1 MRASWLIPVRDGAAW
16 LREAVD
22 SALAQCSTTDEVVV
36 VDDGSTDGGALAL
49 REHAR
54 LKVVRQEALGI
65 TAALERGRSVC
76 QGRYL
81 ARLDADDI
89 ALPHRLEAQIKVLDS
104 EPDLAVVGGRAQ
116 LISEEPGAEG
126 MRHYVDWVNR
136 LENPHSQLL
145 VESPLFHPAA
155 TLRAE
160 AIAAVGGYREGDFPE
175 DYDLWLRLVSAGWR
189 LSNLPQEVVRI
200 RDRRDRLTRQD
211 PRYRPEAFRRL
222 RMAHLART
230 DLATPKR
237 VVVWGAGRGG
247 RPWIRWLLE
256 QGHHLP
262 AVLDIKWGTE
272 RQGVPILSPDAL
284 GELEF
289 DLLLVAVGLRE
300 VKEEIRDHLAQ
311 IWPEG
316 LEGQDW
322 WAVL

>member
-1 MRASWLIPVRDGAAW
+1 MRASWLIPVRDGSAW
-16 LREAVD
+16 LQEAVD
-22 SALAQCSTTDEVVV
+22 SALDQCSKQDEVVV
-36 VDDGSTDGGALAL
+36 VDDGSTDGGATAL
-49 REHAR
+49 KDHSQLR
-54 LKVVRQEALGI
+54 VVRQEPLGI
-65 TAALERGRSVC
+65 TAALELGRKIC
-76 QGRYL
+76 QGQYL

-89 ALPHRLEAQIKVLDS
+89 ALPGRLAAQVEALDA

-116 LISEEPGAEG
+116 LVTGEQSAEG

-136 LENPHSQLL
+136 LEDPHPQLL
-145 VESPLFHPAA
+145 VESPLFHPAT

-160 AIAAVGGYREGDFPE
+160 AIANVGGYREGDFPE

-200 RDRRDRLTRQD
+200 RDRPDRLTRQD
-211 PRYRPEAFRRL
+211 PRYRPEAFRLL

-230 DLATPKR
+230 DLATPRR

-247 RPWIRWLLE
+247 RPWIRWLLA

-272 RQGVPILSPDAL
+272 RHGVPILAPETLPD
-284 GELEF
+284 LEF
-289 DLLLVAVGLRE
+289 DLLLVAVGLRD
-300 VKEEIRDHLAQ
+300 VKEEIRGQLAQ

-316 LEGQDW
+316 VEGEDW